1 MKHAIVIGASSGLG
15 FEVARILLDDG
26 WHIGVAA
33 RRSELLL
40 GLRQMC
46 PDRVETETID
56 VTDEGAVARLESLIE
71 RVGGMQLFFYA
82 SGIGRQNI
90 GLEQDTEL
98 STVATNALGFTR
110 MVGAAYRYMA
120 DNGGGHIAV
129 ISSIA
134 GTKGVGV
141 APSYSATKAFQNAYI
156 QALDQ
161 QACMRGLSITFT
173 DLRPGFVATALLGDD
188 CRYPMLMRPED
199 VAYSMVKA
207 IKSRKRVAVIDCRWR
222 VLTALWRCI
231 PDWFWRRMRVR

>member
-129 ISSIA
+129 IS
-134 GTKGVGV
+134 
-141 APSYSATKAFQNAYI
+141 
-156 QALDQ
+156 
-161 QACMRGLSITFT
+161 
-173 DLRPGFVATALLGDD
+173 
-188 CRYPMLMRPED
+188 
-199 VAYSMVKA
+199 
-207 IKSRKRVAVIDCRWR
+207 
-222 VLTALWRCI
+222 
-231 PDWFWRRMRVR
+231 

>member
-120 DNGGGHIAV
+120 DNGGGHID
-129 ISSIA
+129 
-134 GTKGVGV
+134 KF
-141 APSYSATKAFQNAYI
+141 YSRHQRVRGGSFIFCYK
-156 QALDQ
+156 
-161 QACMRGLSITFT
+161 GLSERIYSGS
-173 DLRPGFVATALLGDD
+173 RPTGLYARAVNHLH
-188 CRYPMLMRPED
+188 RP
-199 VAYSMVKA
+199 A
-207 IKSRKRVAVIDCRWR
+207 SRICCNGIAWR
-222 VLTALWRCI
+222 
-231 PDWFWRRMRVR
+231 